1 MVFLFKN
8 RNNRETVKN
17 QYTYRII
24 KYDQSSCEMRLLL
37 NLSILVSHYTTEIC
51 PFLGRKIEKCETTV
65 DYGVRRLLI
74 YLLGGKFTHKE
85 NT

>member
-37 NLSILVSHYTTEIC
+37 NLSILVC
-51 PFLGRKIEKCETTV
+51 PFLGKKIEKCETTV